1 MKTKSLILAVV
12 SIFAISSLAFA
23 ESQFV
28 SNGPAV
34 GIHKITAKNNRQQV
48 DAREFGIS
56 EYNKYAMHDP
66 ERLDD
71 RELGIGK
78 YREGA

>member
-1 MKTKSLILAVV
+1 MKTRPLTLAVAG
-12 SIFAISSLAFA
+12 IFAISSLAFA
-23 ESQFV
+23 GSQFV

-34 GIHKITAKNNRQQV
+34 GIHKITAKDNRQQV